1 MENFLKDDRFNYDLK
16 MQTMIDQYEDIVNR
30 IRQ

>member
-16 MQTMIDQYEDIVNR
+16 YSINFYKDANYDRLI
-30 IRQ
+30 